1 MLVVPTPPFDD
12 FSALADAQE
21 EDTDTLQLVRAAD
34 GDHSLKLRHVPLECG
49 RRLWCD
55 YSTGRCRP
63 VLPTALR
70 RPCFNLMHDLAH
82 PGVAASQKMVAERF
96 VWRGLNKDVQSW
108 VRTCVQCQ
116 RAKTHRH
123 TRAAPTAFRLP
134 SIRFGDLH
142 VDLVGPLPTSEGCT
156 HMLTIID
163 RYTRWIE
170 AIPLARTVFTFCSS
184 IYSTANSLLCYLTDF
199 SFSVRNHFVTT
210 RDGRANLFWLRTA
223 GFGLRT
229 FKQPT
234 RLSKFRSE
242 HLSVNLRI

>member
-1 MLVVPTPPFDD
+1 MRHLDYVSQFKSDVRHVPGAQNPVADALSRTIGMLVVPTPPFDD

-163 RYTRWIE
+163 RYTRLIE
-170 AIPLARTVFTFCSS
+170 AIPLART
-184 IYSTANSLLCYLTDF
+184 TAEDVAKALL
-199 SFSVRNHFVTT
+199 R
-210 RDGRANLFWLRTA
+210 
-223 GFGLRT
+223 
-229 FKQPT
+229 Q
-234 RLSKFRSE
+234 
-242 HLSVNLRI
+242 